1 MEQPIPH
8 LPKPDEN
15 MPHDHLLLAPGRAMR
30 THFFLNP
37 GSYEDYPLYTNGIE
51 EASRNSPTWYHSY
64 HARHGL
70 LVWLISGEVS
80 YRIEKKHYLV
90 RPGLPLFIPPG
101 CEYYFETTEQCGYQ
115 KFVAFFQGVNLPSIL
130 ETLKLN
136 QPIQLSLP
144 QTDPLTRKLRLL
156 RILIRR
162 RPPDHIMRNA
172 GLTMELLMTLSEA
185 IPRPQEKSL
194 FLRLACEKL
203 CGNFEHPE
211 SIASIAWTLGMNERT
226 FTRLFRAQMNQS
238 PHRYRMQRR
247 MESACELLTRTGFSV
262 KEIAFQLGFCN
273 SFYFCS
279 QFRREFGMTPTQF
292 RRNSGQKK
300 NSVATPS
307 R

>member
-8 LPKPDEN
+8 LPKPSEN
-15 MPHDHLLLAPGRAMR
+15 MPPDHLLFVPDRAMR
-30 THFFLNP
+30 THFFLNS

-51 EASRNSPTWYHSY
+51 EAFRNSSTWYHSY

-80 YRIEKKHYLV
+80 YRIEKKNYLV
-90 RPGLPLFIPPG
+90 LPRQPLFIPPG
-101 CEYYFETTEQCGYQ
+101 TEYYFETTKHAGYH

-144 QTDPLTRKLRLL
+144 QTDLLTRKLRLL

-162 RPPDHIMRNA
+162 RPSGHILQNA
-172 GLTMELLMTLSEA
+172 GLTLELLMTLSEA

-203 CGNFEHPE
+203 SGNFEHPE

-226 FTRLFRAQMNQS
+226 FSRLFRAQMNQS

-247 MESACELLTRTGFSV
+247 MEAACELLTQTGFSV

-273 SFYFCS
+273 SFYFCN
-279 QFRREFGMTPTQF
+279 QFRRIHGVTPTQF
-292 RRNSGQKK
+292 RRRKRF
-300 NSVATPS
+300 PD

>member
-8 LPKPDEN
+8 LPKPSEN
-15 MPHDHLLLAPGRAMR
+15 MPPDHLLFVPDRAMR
-30 THFFLNP
+30 THYFLNP
-37 GSYEDYPLYTNGIE
+37 GAYEDYPLYTNGIE
-51 EASRNSPTWYHSY
+51 EAFRNSSTWYHSY

-80 YRIEKKHYLV
+80 YRIEKKNYLV
-90 RPGLPLFIPPG
+90 LPRQPLFIPPG
-101 CEYYFETTEQCGYQ
+101 TEYYFETTKHAGYH

-136 QPIQLSLP
+136 HPIQLSLP
-144 QTDPLTRKLRLL
+144 QTDLLTRKLRLL

-162 RPPDHIMRNA
+162 RPSGHILQNA
-172 GLTMELLMTLSEA
+172 GLTLELLMTLSEA

-203 CGNFEHPE
+203 SGNFEHPE

-226 FTRLFRAQMNQS
+226 FSRLFRAQMNQS

-247 MESACELLTRTGFSV
+247 MEAACELLTQTGFSV

-273 SFYFCS
+273 SFYFCN
-279 QFRREFGMTPTQF
+279 QFRRIHGVTPTQF
-292 RRNSGQKK
+292 RRRKRF
-300 NSVATPS
+300 PD

>member
-8 LPKPDEN
+8 LPKPSEN
-15 MPHDHLLLAPGRAMR
+15 MPPDHLLFVPDRAMR
-30 THFFLNP
+30 THYFLNP

-51 EASRNSPTWYHSY
+51 EAFRNSSTWYHSY

-80 YRIEKKHYLV
+80 YRIEKKNYLV
-90 RPGLPLFIPPG
+90 LPRQPLFIPPG
-101 CEYYFETTEQCGYQ
+101 TEYYFETTKHAGYH

-136 QPIQLSLP
+136 HPIQLSLS
-144 QTDPLTRKLRLL
+144 QMDSLTRMLRLL

-162 RPPDHIMRNA
+162 RPQGHIMRN
-172 GLTMELLMTLSEA
+172 GGVTMDLLMILSDA

-203 CGNFEHPE
+203 SGNFEHPE

-226 FTRLFRAQMNQS
+226 FSRLFRAQMNQS

-247 MESACELLTRTGFSV
+247 MEAACELLTQTGFSV

-273 SFYFCS
+273 SFYFCN
-279 QFRREFGMTPTQF
+279 QFRRIHGVTPTQF
-292 RRNSGQKK
+292 RRRKRF
-300 NSVATPS
+300 PD

>member
-8 LPKPDEN
+8 LPKPSEN
-15 MPHDHLLLAPGRAMR
+15 MPPDHLLFVPDRAMR
-30 THFFLNP
+30 THFFLNS

-51 EASRNSPTWYHSY
+51 EAFRNSSTWYHSY

-80 YRIEKKHYLV
+80 YRIEKKNYLV
-90 RPGLPLFIPPG
+90 LPRQPLFIPPG
-101 CEYYFETTEQCGYQ
+101 TEYYFETTKHAGYH

-136 QPIQLSLP
+136 HPIQLSLP
-144 QTDPLTRKLRLL
+144 QMDSLTRMLRLL

-162 RPPDHIMRNA
+162 RPQGHIMRN
-172 GLTMELLMTLSEA
+172 GGVTMELLMILSDA

-203 CGNFEHPE
+203 SGNFEHPE

-226 FTRLFRAQMNQS
+226 FSRLFRAQMNQS

-247 MESACELLTRTGFSV
+247 MEAACELLTQTGFSV

-273 SFYFCS
+273 SFYFCN
-279 QFRREFGMTPTQF
+279 QFRRIHGVTPTQF
-292 RRNSGQKK
+292 RRRKRF
-300 NSVATPS
+300 PD

>member
-8 LPKPDEN
+8 LPKPSEN
-15 MPHDHLLLAPGRAMR
+15 MPPDHLLFVPDRAMR
-30 THFFLNP
+30 THYFLNP

-51 EASRNSPTWYHSY
+51 EAFRNSSTWYHSY

-80 YRIEKKHYLV
+80 YRIEKKNYLV
-90 RPGLPLFIPPG
+90 LPRQPLFIPPG
-101 CEYYFETTEQCGYQ
+101 TEYYFETTKHAGYH

-136 QPIQLSLP
+136 HPIQLSLS
-144 QTDPLTRKLRLL
+144 QMDSLTRMLRLL

-162 RPPDHIMRNA
+162 RPQGHIMRN
-172 GLTMELLMTLSEA
+172 GGVTMELLMILSDA

-203 CGNFEHPE
+203 SGNFEHPE

-226 FTRLFRAQMNQS
+226 FSRLFRAQMNQS

-247 MESACELLTRTGFSV
+247 MEAACELLTQTGFSV

-273 SFYFCS
+273 SFYFCN
-279 QFRREFGMTPTQF
+279 QFRRIHGVTPTQF
-292 RRNSGQKK
+292 RRRKRF
-300 NSVATPS
+300 PD

>member
-15 MPHDHLLLAPGRAMR
+15 MPPDHLLLAPGRAMR
-30 THFFLNP
+30 THFFLNS

-70 LVWLISGEVS
+70 LVWLVSGEVS
-80 YRIEKKHYLV
+80 YRIEKKNYLV
-90 RPGLPLFIPPG
+90 LPRQPLFIPPG
-101 CEYYFETTEQCGYQ
+101 TEYYFETTKHAVYH

-136 QPIQLSLP
+136 HPIQLSLP
-144 QTDPLTRKLRLL
+144 QMDSLTRMLRLL

-162 RPPDHIMRNA
+162 RPQGHIMRN
-172 GLTMELLMTLSEA
+172 GGVTMELLMILSDA

-203 CGNFEHPE
+203 SGNFEHPE

-226 FTRLFRAQMNQS
+226 FSRLFRAQMNQS

-247 MESACELLTRTGFSV
+247 MEAACELLTQTGFSV

-273 SFYFCS
+273 SFYFCN
-279 QFRREFGMTPTQF
+279 QFRRIHGVTPTQF
-292 RRNSGQKK
+292 RRRKRF
-300 NSVATPS
+300 PD

>member
-8 LPKPDEN
+8 LPKPSEN
-15 MPHDHLLLAPGRAMR
+15 MPPDHLLFVPDRAMR
-30 THFFLNP
+30 THYFLNP
-37 GSYEDYPLYTNGIE
+37 GAYEDYPLYTNGIE
-51 EASRNSPTWYHSY
+51 EAFRNSSTWYHSY

-80 YRIEKKHYLV
+80 YRIEKKNYLV
-90 RPGLPLFIPPG
+90 LPRQPLFIPPG
-101 CEYYFETTEQCGYQ
+101 TEYYFETTKHAGYH

-136 QPIQLSLP
+136 HPIQLSLP
-144 QTDPLTRKLRLL
+144 QTDLLARKLRLL

-162 RPPDHIMRNA
+162 RPSGHILQNA
-172 GLTMELLMTLSEA
+172 GLTLELLMTLSEA

-203 CGNFEHPE
+203 SGNFEHPE

-226 FTRLFRAQMNQS
+226 FSRLFRAQMNQS

-247 MESACELLTRTGFSV
+247 MEAACELLTQTGFSV

-273 SFYFCS
+273 SFYFCN
-279 QFRREFGMTPTQF
+279 QFRRIHGVTPTQF
-292 RRNSGQKK
+292 RRRKRF
-300 NSVATPS
+300 PD

>member
-8 LPKPDEN
+8 LPKPSEN
-15 MPHDHLLLAPGRAMR
+15 MPPDHLLFVPDRAMR
-30 THFFLNP
+30 THYFLNP
-37 GSYEDYPLYTNGIE
+37 GAYEDYPLYTNGIE
-51 EASRNSPTWYHSY
+51 EAFRNSSTWYHSY

-80 YRIEKKHYLV
+80 YRIEKKNYLV
-90 RPGLPLFIPPG
+90 LPRQPLFIPPG
-101 CEYYFETTEQCGYQ
+101 TEYYFETTKHAGYH

-144 QTDPLTRKLRLL
+144 QTDLLTRKLRLL

-162 RPPDHIMRNA
+162 RPSGHILQNA
-172 GLTMELLMTLSEA
+172 GLTLELLMTLSEA

-203 CGNFEHPE
+203 SGNFEHPE

-226 FTRLFRAQMNQS
+226 FSRLFRAQMNQS

-247 MESACELLTRTGFSV
+247 MEAACELLSQTGFSV

-273 SFYFCS
+273 SFYFCN
-279 QFRREFGMTPTQF
+279 QFRRIHGVTPTQF
-292 RRNSGQKK
+292 RRRKRF
-300 NSVATPS
+300 PD